1 MHLVTQGATAKR
13 KKKWKGNFWFYFAVS
28 VSEKNTISLS
38 LLIAHICA
46 LTATEALPYPCLVV
60 ALAFANYT
68 QTPTHSPLAFVRAG
82 CFGVVCGSLGG
93 FERV

>member
-46 LTATEALPYPCLVV
+46 LTAT
-60 ALAFANYT
+60 AF
-68 QTPTHSPLAFVRAG
+68 
-82 CFGVVCGSLGG
+82 GG
-93 FERV
+93 NSKFYCIILHIYRVWKKLNLSYH